1 MFGGRSRRQT
11 ALIVPCDF
19 AANLEVRFNR
29 SFSRYAYRSN
39 YYSLRKIQIAVRVAE
54 SRSDEEILGFLYA
67 IKRLLFQIESY
78 RYPILTAAKKIQRP
92 FPSLFLTIN
101 QLSRWL
107 GVCRCRG
114 KNCYEERRR
123 VEDKNYHVPWD
134 KAKRRKTGTGGL
146 IARGEVR
153 SLERARDTLTLVR

>member
-1 MFGGRSRRQT
+1 MFGRRSRRQT

-19 AANLEVRFNR
+19 AANLEVHFNC
-29 SFSRYAYRSN
+29 SFSRYAYRSS

-54 SRSDEEILGFLYA
+54 SRSDEEVLGFLYA

-78 RYPILTAAKKIQRP
+78 RYPILTTAKKLQRP
-92 FPSLFLTIN
+92 FSSLFLTIN

-107 GVCRCRG
+107 GVCRCQG

-123 VEDKNYHVPWD
+123 VEDKNHHVPWD
-134 KAKRRKTGTGGL
+134 KAKRRKTDIGGL

>member
-1 MFGGRSRRQT
+1 MFGRRSRRQT

-19 AANLEVRFNR
+19 AANLQVQSNY

-39 YYSLRKIQIAVRVAE
+39 HYSLGKIQIAVRVAE
-54 SRSDEEILGFLYA
+54 SRSDEEVFGFLYA
-67 IKRLLFQIESY
+67 IRRLLFQIESY
-78 RYPILTAAKKIQRP
+78 RYPILTLDKKIQRP

-107 GVCRCRG
+107 GVCRCQG
-114 KNCYEERRR
+114 KNWYEERRR
-123 VEDKNYHVPWD
+123 AEDKNYHVPWN
-134 KAKRRKTGTGGL
+134 KEKRRKTDTGGL